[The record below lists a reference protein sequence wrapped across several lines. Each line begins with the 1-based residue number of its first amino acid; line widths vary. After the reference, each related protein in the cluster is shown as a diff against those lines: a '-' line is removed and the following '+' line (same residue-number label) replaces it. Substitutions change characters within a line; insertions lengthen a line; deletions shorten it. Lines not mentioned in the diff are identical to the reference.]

1 VDFLLSYLLLLN
13 LFSLI
18 IMFHDKKN
26 AKSRKRRVSEAALMT
41 ISFLGGSIGI
51 LIGMY
56 IFRHK
61 TNHLKFTLGIPF
73 ILLLNLFLY
82 VFIYTNILM

>member
-1 VDFLLSYLLLLN
+1 MDFLLGYLTLLN
-13 LFSLI
+13 ILSLL
-18 IMFHDKKN
+18 IMIHDKNN
-26 AKSRKRRVSEAALMT
+26 AKNHKWRVSEATLLT
-41 ISFLGGSIGI
+41 LSLLGGSIGV
-51 LIGMY
+51 LMGMY

-82 VFIYTNILM
+82 VYIYTNILM